1 MSQFKASLMPKE
13 NELHTYMFLKLAFV
27 IILIEK
33 NELFIKLSDGK
44 SAFIRYK
51 IYEN

>member
-33 NELFIKLSDGK
+33 NKLERKFIDG
-44 SAFIRYK
+44 
-51 IYEN
+51 